1 MLTRA
6 EPTRTAGSASATVV
20 ITENPSSDGLP
31 LSAGQVCQETHA
43 SARVIPTGGP
53 LLTNGGARRNPRVP
67 MVFGLALIVL
77 VALGA
82 VTLASITDL
91 VSANASVT
99 RSVEALE
106 RLQALKAAVRELEA
120 SELAILLTGRPQYR
134 ASYEAAQDDIVR
146 LHGDLDRL
154 LDSPPQRER
163 LQQLAVL
170 TSDVSAFF
178 RNALAAGAAG
188 GTVPPAAGWHSG
200 LVSDPLIAAVTAIQQ
215 GERQVLRE
223 HRATSAARFSQAQ
236 SHVLVVSVLGFITI
250 LIAGLMVRRDVIERR
265 NVTYRLERANATL
278 AGAVA
283 EAQQRREEITR
294 LARLS
299 HFLQGCRSSDEAC
312 DLIQMSASELFGA
325 AGALYLVTGERLE
338 RAAAWDAGR
347 ELQQTFPREACWGM
361 RQGAMHEG
369 TPGSTA
375 PGCVHLDGGQ
385 TATCVPLVADGGPFG
400 LIVITPPGSADDRAA
415 ARSTVL
421 AAAEQMAAGLANL
434 RLRESLK
441 IQSLQDP
448 LTGLYNRRFLHD
460 ALSRECHDAR
470 RHADRPV
477 ALLLLDVDFFK
488 RVNDTAGH
496 AAGDVLLQ
504 ALAELLGR
512 TFRGS
517 DIACRFGGEEFAM
530 VLAETHLDVALRRAE
545 ALRLAIHGLHA
556 HHGTAILE
564 GLTVSIGVTAGS
576 GEGLTPERLL
586 READTALYEAK
597 ARGRDCCVAYA
608 DGPGVRP
615 LPFEAVPPMPLA

>member
-1 MLTRA
+1 
-6 EPTRTAGSASATVV
+6 V
-20 ITENPSSDGLP
+20 ITEHPTVDGVP
-31 LSAGQVCQETHA
+31 LSTEPVRREVPVSAGDVA
-43 SARVIPTGGP
+43 PGGP
-53 LLTNGGARRNPRVP
+53 LPGTGGSRPHPRMP
-67 MVFGLALIVL
+67 MGFGPALIVL
-77 VALGA
+77 VALGG
-82 VTLASITDL
+82 VTLASINDL
-91 VSANASVT
+91 VSANAAVT
-99 RSVEALE
+99 RSLEALE
-106 RLQALKAAVRELEA
+106 RLQALKAVVRQLEA
-120 SELAILLTGRPQYR
+120 SQLAILLTGREQY
-134 ASYEAAQDDIVR
+134 SNVYDAAEGDIVR

-154 LDSPPQRER
+154 VDAPQQRER
-163 LQQLAVL
+163 LQQLSIV
-170 TSDVSAFF
+170 TSDLSAAF
-178 RNALAAGAAG
+178 RSALASRAAG
-188 GTVPPAAGWHSG
+188 ETARPAGEWRSG
-200 LVSDPLIAAVTAIQQ
+200 LVSDALIAAVTAIERA
-215 GERQVLRE
+215 ERQELRQRE
-223 HRATSAARFSQAQ
+223 ATSAARARRAQ
-236 SHVLVVSVLGFITI
+236 SHVLVASVLGFITI
-250 LIAGLMVRRDVIERR
+250 LIAGLMVRRDVLERR
-265 NVTYRLERANATL
+265 KVTHRLERANATL

-283 EAQQRREEITR
+283 EAQQRRDEITR

-299 HFLQGCRSSDEAC
+299 HFLQGCRTSDEASGV
-312 DLIQMSASELFGA
+312 IQKTAPELFGA

-338 RAAAWDAGR
+338 RAAAWDEGR
-347 ELQQTFPREACWGM
+347 QLQQTFPRDACWAL
-361 RQGAMHEG
+361 RQGMMHEA
-369 TPGSTA
+369 A
-375 PGCVHLDGGQ
+375 PGGTGPGCLHLEGGEA
-385 TATCVPLVADGGPFG
+385 ATCVPLVADGGPFG
-400 LIVITPPGSADDRAA
+400 LVVIMPLGNAEHRAA

-421 AAAEQMAAGLANL
+421 AGAEQMAAGLANL

-470 RHADRPV
+470 RHTDRPV

-496 AAGDVLLQ
+496 AAGDLLLQ

-556 HHGTAILE
+556 YHGTAILR

-586 READTALYEAK
+586 HEADTALYEAK

-615 LPFEAVPPMPLA
+615 LPFETIPPLPLA

>member
-1 MLTRA
+1 M
-6 EPTRTAGSASATVV
+6 G
-20 ITENPSSDGLP
+20 
-31 LSAGQVCQETHA
+31 
-43 SARVIPTGGP
+43 
-53 LLTNGGARRNPRVP
+53 
-67 MVFGLALIVL
+67 FGLALIVL
-77 VALGA
+77 VALGV
-82 VTLASITDL
+82 VTLGSINDL
-91 VSANASVT
+91 VAANASVG
-99 RSVEALE
+99 RSLEALE
-106 RLQALKAAVRELEA
+106 RLQALKAIVRQLEA
-120 SELAILLTGRPQYR
+120 TELAILLTGREQNR
-134 ASYEAAQDDIVR
+134 GAYEAAQADIVR

-154 LDSPPQRER
+154 LDAPPQRER
-163 LQQLAVL
+163 LHQLSIV
-170 TSDVSAFF
+170 TSDVSVFL
-178 RNALAAGAAG
+178 RNALTSGTAG
-188 GTVPPAAGWHSG
+188 GTAPPAAEWRSG
-200 LVSDPLIAAVTAIQQ
+200 LVTDRLIAAVSGIERA
-215 GERQVLRE
+215 ERQALRE
-223 HRATSAARFSQAQ
+223 RETTAAERARRAQ
-236 SHVLVVSVLGFITI
+236 SHVLVGSVLGFITI
-250 LIAGLMVRRDVIERR
+250 LIAGLMVRRDVLERR
-265 NVTYRLERANATL
+265 KVTHRLERANATL

-283 EAQQRREEITR
+283 EAQQRRDEITR

-312 DLIQMSASELFGA
+312 AVVEKNAPELLGA
-325 AGALYLVTGERLE
+325 AGALYLVVGERLE
-338 RAAAWDAGR
+338 RAAAWDEGR
-347 ELQQTFPREACWGM
+347 ELQRTFPREACWGM
-361 RQGAMHEG
+361 RQGTMHEAAAGG
-369 TPGSTA
+369 TMPA
-375 PGCVHLDGGQ
+375 CPHLEGGGP
-385 TATCVPLVADGGPFG
+385 ATCVPLLADGGAFG
-400 LIVITPPGSADDRAA
+400 LIVIMPPGGAEDRAG

-421 AAAEQMAAGLANL
+421 AAAEQIAAGLANL

-470 RHADRPV
+470 RHTDRPV

-496 AAGDVLLQ
+496 AAGDLLLQ

-556 HHGTAILE
+556 HHGTAILA
-564 GLTVSIGVTAGS
+564 GLTVSIGVTAGA

-586 READTALYEAK
+586 HEADTALYEAK

-615 LPFEAVPPMPLA
+615 LPFETFPPMPLA

>member
-1 MLTRA
+1 
-6 EPTRTAGSASATVV
+6 V
-20 ITENPSSDGLP
+20 ITEHPTVDGVP
-31 LSAGQVCQETHA
+31 LSTEQVRREVPVSAGDVT
-43 SARVIPTGGP
+43 PGGP
-53 LLTNGGARRNPRVP
+53 LPGTGGSRPHPRMP
-67 MVFGLALIVL
+67 MGFGPALIVL
-77 VALGA
+77 VALGG
-82 VTLASITDL
+82 VTLASINDL
-91 VSANASVT
+91 VSANAAVT
-99 RSVEALE
+99 RSLEALE
-106 RLQALKAAVRELEA
+106 RLQALKAVVRQLEA
-120 SELAILLTGRPQYR
+120 SELAILLTAREQDSNVYD
-134 ASYEAAQDDIVR
+134 AAEGDIVR

-154 LDSPPQRER
+154 LDAPQQRER
-163 LQQLAVL
+163 LQQLSIV
-170 TSDVSAFF
+170 TSDVSASF
-178 RNALAAGAAG
+178 RSALAARAAG
-188 GTVPPAAGWHSG
+188 GIAPPAGEWRSG
-200 LVSDPLIAAVTAIQQ
+200 LASDALIAAVTAIERA
-215 GERQVLRE
+215 ERQELRQRE
-223 HRATSAARFSQAQ
+223 ATSAARARRAQ
-236 SHVLVVSVLGFITI
+236 SHVLVASVLGFITI
-250 LIAGLMVRRDVIERR
+250 LIAGLMVRRDVLERR
-265 NVTYRLERANATL
+265 KVTHRLERANATL

-283 EAQQRREEITR
+283 EAQQRRDEITR
-294 LARLS
+294 LARLT
-299 HFLQGCRSSDEAC
+299 HFLQGCRTSDEASAV
-312 DLIQMSASELFGA
+312 IQKTAPELFGA

-338 RAAAWDAGR
+338 RAAAWDEGR
-347 ELQQTFPREACWGM
+347 QLQQTFPRDGCCAI
-361 RQGAMHEG
+361 RQGMMHEA
-369 TPGSTA
+369 A
-375 PGCVHLDGGQ
+375 PGGTGPGCLHLEGGE
-385 TATCVPLVADGGPFG
+385 TATCVPLVADGGAFG
-400 LIVITPPGSADDRAA
+400 LVVIMPRGNAEDRAA

-421 AAAEQMAAGLANL
+421 AGAEQMAAGLANL

-470 RHADRPV
+470 RHTDRPV

-496 AAGDVLLQ
+496 AAGDLLLQ

-556 HHGTAILE
+556 YHGTAILR

-586 READTALYEAK
+586 HEADTALYEAK

-615 LPFEAVPPMPLA
+615 LPFETVPPMPLA

>member
-1 MLTRA
+1 M
-6 EPTRTAGSASATVV
+6 G
-20 ITENPSSDGLP
+20 
-31 LSAGQVCQETHA
+31 
-43 SARVIPTGGP
+43 
-53 LLTNGGARRNPRVP
+53 
-67 MVFGLALIVL
+67 FGLALIVL
-77 VALGA
+77 VALGV

-91 VSANASVT
+91 VSANAAVT

-106 RLQALKAAVRELEA
+106 RLQALKAVVRELEA
-120 SELAILLTGRPQYR
+120 SELAILLTGREQYR
-134 ASYEAAQDDIVR
+134 DAYGGAQGDIVR
-146 LHGDLDRL
+146 LHGDLERL

-163 LQQLAVL
+163 LQRLAMV

-178 RNALAAGAAG
+178 RSALAAGATG
-188 GTVPPAAGWHSG
+188 GAAALPAAQWRGG
-200 LVSDPLIAAVTAIQQ
+200 LVSDPLIEAVTGIERA
-215 GERQVLRE
+215 ERQVLRE
-223 HRATSAARFSQAQ
+223 REATSAARARRAQ
-236 SHVLVVSVLGFITI
+236 SHVLVGSVLGFITI
-250 LIAGLMVRRDVIERR
+250 LIARLMVRRDVLERR
-265 NVTYRLERANATL
+265 KVTQRLERANATL

-283 EAQQRREEITR
+283 EAQQRRDEITR

-299 HFLQGCRSSDEAC
+299 HFLQGCRSSDEASGV
-312 DLIQMSASELFGA
+312 IQKTAPELFGA
-325 AGALYLVTGERLE
+325 AGALYLAAGERLE
-338 RAAAWDAGR
+338 RAAAWGAGR
-347 ELQQTFPREACWGM
+347 ELQQAFPREACWGL
-361 RQGAMHEG
+361 RQGNMHETTRGG
-369 TPGSTA
+369 TM
-375 PGCVHLDGGQ
+375 PGCLHLEGGQ
-385 TATCVPLVADGGPFG
+385 TATCVPLVADGGAFG
-400 LIVITPPGSADDRAA
+400 LIVITPRVNADHSTAAPGSL
-415 ARSTVL
+415 L

-460 ALSRECHDAR
+460 ALSRECYDAR
-470 RHADRPV
+470 RHVDRPV

-496 AAGDVLLQ
+496 AAGDLLLQ

-556 HHGTAILE
+556 HHGTAILQ

-576 GEGLTPERLL
+576 GDGLTPERLL
-586 READTALYEAK
+586 HEADTALYEAK

-615 LPFEAVPPMPLA
+615 LPFETVPPMPLA

>member
-1 MLTRA
+1 
-6 EPTRTAGSASATVV
+6 V
-20 ITENPSSDGLP
+20 ITDYSTSDGVP
-31 LSAGQVCQETHA
+31 LSAGQVRHEAHG
-43 SARVIPTGGP
+43 SAGVVALAGP
-53 LLTNGGARRNPRVP
+53 LPADGGSRSNPRMP
-67 MVFGLALIVL
+67 LGFGLALIVL
-77 VALGA
+77 VAVGL

-91 VSANASVT
+91 LSANASVG
-99 RSVEALE
+99 RSLEALE
-106 RLQALKAAVRELEA
+106 RLQALKAVVRELEA
-120 SELAILLTGRPQYR
+120 SELALLFSGREQHGG
-134 ASYEAAQDDIVR
+134 AYEAAQAGIVR

-154 LDSPPQRER
+154 LDAPPQRER
-163 LQQLAVL
+163 LHQLARL
-170 TSDVSAFF
+170 TSDVSAVF
-178 RNALAAGAAG
+178 RGTLAARGRG
-188 GTVPPAAGWHSG
+188 GTALPAAQWHSG
-200 LVSDPLIAAVTAIQQ
+200 LVSDPLIAAVGGIEAA
-215 GERQVLRE
+215 ERQALRE
-223 HRATSAARFSQAQ
+223 RRATAAARARRAQ
-236 SHVLVVSVLGFITI
+236 SHVLVGSVLGFITI
-250 LIAGLMVRRDVIERR
+250 FIAGLMVRRDVLERR
-265 NVTYRLERANATL
+265 EVNRRLERANATL

-283 EAQQRREEITR
+283 EAQHRREEITR

-312 DLIQMSASELFGA
+312 AVIQKTAPELLGA
-325 AGALYLVTGERLE
+325 AGALYLVSGERLE
-338 RAAAWDAGR
+338 RAAAWDEGR
-347 ELQQTFPREACWGM
+347 ELQQTFPSEACWGM
-361 RQGAMHEG
+361 RQGAVHEAAPG
-369 TPGSTA
+369 GTTPG
-375 PGCVHLDGGQ
+375 CLHLEGGQ
-385 TATCVPLVADGGPFG
+385 PATCVPLLADGGPFG
-400 LIVITPPGSADDRAA
+400 LIVIRPRGDAAGRAA
-415 ARSTVL
+415 AQSVIL
-421 AAAEQMAAGLANL
+421 AAAEQIAAGLANL

-470 RHADRPV
+470 RHIDRPV

-496 AAGDVLLQ
+496 AAGDLLLQ

-556 HHGTAILE
+556 HHGTAILA

-586 READTALYEAK
+586 HEADTALYEAK

-615 LPFEAVPPMPLA
+615 LPFETVPPMPLA

>member
-1 MLTRA
+1 M
-6 EPTRTAGSASATVV
+6 G
-20 ITENPSSDGLP
+20 
-31 LSAGQVCQETHA
+31 
-43 SARVIPTGGP
+43 
-53 LLTNGGARRNPRVP
+53 
-67 MVFGLALIVL
+67 FGLALVVL
-77 VALGA
+77 VALG
-82 VTLASITDL
+82 VITLASITDL
-91 VSANASVT
+91 VSANASMT

-106 RLQALKAAVRELEA
+106 RLQALKAVVRELEA
-120 SELAILLTGRPQYR
+120 SELAILLTGRAQYR
-134 ASYEAAQDDIVR
+134 GSYEAAQGDILR
-146 LHGDLDRL
+146 LHGDLDGL
-154 LDSPPQRER
+154 LDAPPQRER
-163 LQQLAVL
+163 LQQLGLL

-188 GTVPPAAGWHSG
+188 GTAPSPAGWRGG
-200 LVSDPLIAAVTAIQQ
+200 LVSDPVIAAVSEIERA
-215 GERQVLRE
+215 ERQALRE
-223 HRATSAARFSQAQ
+223 HQATAAARLRQAQ
-236 SHVLVVSVLGFITI
+236 SHVLVASVLGFITI
-250 LIAGLMVRRDVIERR
+250 LIAGLMVRRDVVERR
-265 NVTYRLERANATL
+265 KVTHRLERANATL

-299 HFLQGCRSSDEAC
+299 HFLQGCRSSEEAC
-312 DLIQMSASELFGA
+312 DLVQKTAPELFGA

-338 RAAAWDAGR
+338 RAAAWDEGR
-347 ELQQTFPREACWGM
+347 ELQQAFPREACWGM
-361 RQGAMHEG
+361 RQGTMHEAA
-369 TPGSTA
+369 PGSTT
-375 PGCVHLDGGQ
+375 PGCVHLFGGQ
-385 TATCVPLVADGGPFG
+385 TATCVPLLADGGPFG
-400 LIVITPPGSADDRAA
+400 LIVITPQGSAEDRAA
-415 ARSTVL
+415 ARSTML
-421 AAAEQMAAGLANL
+421 AAAEQIEAGLANL

-470 RHADRPV
+470 RHIDRPV

-576 GEGLTPERLL
+576 GEGLTPDRLL

-615 LPFEAVPPMPLA
+615 LPFEIGSPMPLG